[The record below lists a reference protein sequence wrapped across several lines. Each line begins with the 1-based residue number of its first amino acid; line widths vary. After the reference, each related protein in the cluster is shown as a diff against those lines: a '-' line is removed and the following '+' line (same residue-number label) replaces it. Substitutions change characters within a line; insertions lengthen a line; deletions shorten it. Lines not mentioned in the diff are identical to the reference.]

1 MRALATDDVDVALEE
16 LEPHHTADEFL
27 AVVDGDLQHLALGTP
42 PEAVVDQLGVLRHE
56 RILEVR
62 DFTVEGDRL
71 DRPVGPQHD
80 GAARG
85 LIGATTLHADEAVL
99 DDVET
104 TDAVLTAETVELG
117 EDFGRSHGLTVDGD
131 DVALFVGEVEIGGLV
146 GRHFRTHRPAP
157 HLRRWLG
164 ERIFQ
169 RATLKRDVEQVGVHR
184 ER

>member
-1 MRALATDDVDVALEE
+1 MSDLAI
-16 LEPHHTADEFL
+16 
-27 AVVDGDLQHLALGTP
+27 
-42 PEAVVDQLGVLRHE
+42 E
-56 RILEVR
+56 R
-62 DFTVEGDRL
+62 DRL
-71 DRPVGPQHD
+71 DRSVGPQHD

-85 LIGATTLHADEAVL
+85 LVGATTLHADEAVL

-104 TDAVLTAETVELG
+104 TDAVLTAETVEFG
-117 EDFGRSHGLTVDGD
+117 EDFGRSHGLAVDGD

-146 GRHFRTHRPAP
+146 GRHFGTDRPAP